1 MSNTKNTNKNKS
13 SNKNINKSNN
23 KSINNKSDNKL
34 DNKHS
39 NTKTN
44 STNNNFE
51 KQKKPLKLWQKI
63 VRVVL
68 IVIGALLLIVLGF
81 FGWLT
86 INEYKP
92 ADVEKVDI
100 DTTEGNG
107 KKLKSGDTVSV
118 LTWNM
123 GYGALGDNADF
134 FMDGGTSVM
143 TAAPERMQVNIA
155 GYEGAIS
162 SVNPDVIFIQE
173 IDIHSKRSYNE
184 NQYTK
189 IQGEYPIL
197 TAEQNKEDSDFNGYV
212 TTFAYNFKAKFVPY
226 PFPETIG
233 NVEGGISTM
242 TKYELSDAERI
253 SLPCPY
259 SWPIR
264 TCNLKRC
271 LLVNRT
277 PVYDENGNDTGK
289 EFVFVNLHLEAYDNG
304 EGKIAQTAKL
314 KEFMQAE
321 YDKGNYVIAGG
332 DFNQTFS
339 NVDTSA
345 YPIHNEIPDVWT
357 PGSIDVN
364 DIGSDFQCLMDST
377 NPTCRSLDKPYKDLE
392 DKSDFQYY
400 VIDGFIVSNNIK
412 VNSIN
417 TYSAGFAASDHNPVG
432 LNITIE

>member
-1 MSNTKNTNKNKS
+1 MSNTKNT
-13 SNKNINKSNN
+13 NKNINKSNN

-107 KKLKSGDTVSV
+107 KKLKSGDTVSI

-134 FMDGGTSVM
+134 FMDGGTGVM
-143 TAAPERMQVNIA
+143 TATPERMQVNVA

-162 SVNPDVIFIQE
+162 SVNPDIIFIQE

-345 YPIHNEIPDVWT
+345 YPIHNEIPDVWS

>member
-1 MSNTKNTNKNKS
+1 M
-13 SNKNINKSNN
+13 
-23 KSINNKSDNKL
+23 
-34 DNKHS
+34 
-39 NTKTN
+39 
-44 STNNNFE
+44 
-51 KQKKPLKLWQKI
+51 
-63 VRVVL
+63 
-68 IVIGALLLIVLGF
+68 LLIVLGF

-86 INEYKP
+86 KNEYKP
-92 ADVEKVDI
+92 AEVEKVDI

-143 TAAPERMQVNIA
+143 TATPERMQVNVA

-364 DIGSDFQCLMDST
+364 DIGSDFQCLMDNT

-417 TYSAGFAASDHNPVG
+417 TYNAGFAASDHNPVG